1 MMLQRVDSDTTT
13 SHNRHGSRTFLL
25 TFLVR
30 SQLSIQSL
38 DKLELTLDEMKSY
51 QGHRVSTS
59 SNEVVLN
66 FRKGRLSKRLDTG

>member
-1 MMLQRVDSDTTT
+1 MGGYMMLQRVDSHTTT

-38 DKLELTLDEMKSY
+38 DKLELTLDEIIPRSPCIHFFK
-51 QGHRVSTS
+51 
-59 SNEVVLN
+59 
-66 FRKGRLSKRLDTG
+66 